1 VRPNEQRTNEEHNN
15 NKKRKWSL
23 CARHVHTLTILCLCD
38 SLASNSAINFLFLSL
53 SLLYWLFASRGV
65 HIRTFQFSLLRS
77 EARRTKKRKL
87 HKCQS
92 FCLLQYDCGM
102 WLVLFFDQIYFSHIF
117 LIGQKA
123 NMSSFCERHDLFS
136 YTSLYSPRSY
146 IRFLNSTLILL
157 AFASQS
163 C

>member
-1 VRPNEQRTNEEHNN
+1 VRSSCSH
-15 NKKRKWSL
+15 
-23 CARHVHTLTILCLCD
+23 AHD
-38 SLASNSAINFLFLSL
+38 SLSMWLVGEQFCHKFSL
-53 SLLYWLFASRGV
+53 SFSLSFACSTDCLLLEAYIFC
-65 HIRTFQFSLLRS
+65 TFQFSLLRS

-102 WLVLFFDQIYFSHIF
+102 WLVLFFDQLYFSHIF